1 MAGASSEE
9 QANVLRLTGQRL
21 LDRYVVRERVAR
33 GGMGIVFRGD
43 DERLHRPVCVKVF
56 VPLDPSR
63 PEYATVLEHFVQ
75 EAFTLSRLTHP
86 NTLRI
91 YDFGYLDAVDRT
103 GPFFVTEFA
112 DGGTLTELVRD
123 RGKLAAAETLRILEP
138 VVGALSEAHDAGIVH
153 RDIKPSNV
161 LFTLAGGGLMPKL
174 CDFSIAKATGDIPNR
189 AADTNMHVPLY
200 SLSWAAPEQLVGGS
214 ALGPSADVFAL
225 GLSALFM
232 LTGTVLYPGDDLM
245 RAYALRSEGEAPR
258 LSTIRS
264 LVSSKGV
271 AEVLVHACA
280 EEPADRYPSVEAF
293 LEALREAFEED
304 GRSLELSESDLTV
317 VSVEPQMDDDEPG
330 DPTEPS
336 GVTPKPATPPT
347 KASPATPSTTTMPGR
362 TAPPGQTEPEAT
374 PLRVVEPAS
383 SDRPPTGPG
392 HQVPRP
398 RLAIGSFDS
407 PMLVLGNRR
416 VRLIE
421 VSADALTIPAA
432 DGGENPRI
440 RITPMEASGARLHIK
455 GLNCFVRS
463 QGRRATSGLDIKQ
476 SSRVELVSLRQTVS
490 ATLGIA
496 VGRQQGNEIICDLPD
511 VSIVVPARLAGWVVV
526 LDLLPGSEAVVLY
539 RRGNR

>member
-1 MAGASSEE
+1 
-9 QANVLRLTGQRL
+9 
-21 LDRYVVRERVAR
+21 
-33 GGMGIVFRGD
+33 MGIVFRGD

-91 YDFGYLDAVDRT
+91 YDFGYLDAVDRS

-112 DGGTLTELVRD
+112 EGGTLTELVRD

-225 GLSALFM
+225 GLTALFM

-264 LVSSKGV
+264 LVSSKSV
-271 AEVLVHACA
+271 AEVLAHACA
-280 EEPADRYPSVEAF
+280 EDPADRYPAVEAF
-293 LEALREAFEED
+293 LDALRDAFEDD

-317 VSVEPQMDDDEPG
+317 VSVEPEVEDAAAEPRTAE
-330 DPTEPS
+330 PTA
-336 GVTPKPATPPT
+336 K
-347 KASPATPSTTTMPGR
+347 R
-362 TAPPGQTEPEAT
+362 TAPPSTPAEPEPGERSTTLPSGHTPAPAPAPEPQAA

-383 SDRPPTGPG
+383 SDRPPTGPRP
-392 HQVPRP
+392 QVPRP
-398 RLAIGSFDS
+398 RLAIGSLDS
-407 PMLVLGNRR
+407 PVLVLGNRR
-416 VRLIE
+416 VRLVE
-421 VSADALTIPAA
+421 VSANALTIPAI

-440 RITPMEASGARLHIK
+440 RITPMEAGGARLHIK
-455 GLNCFVRS
+455 GLNCFVRAH
-463 QGRRATSGLDIKQ
+463 GRRATSGLDIKE
-476 SSRVELVSLRQTVS
+476 SARLELVSLRQVVS

-496 VGRQQGNEIICDLPD
+496 VGRHQGNQIVCDLPD
-511 VSIVVPARLAGWVVV
+511 VSVVVPAHLAGWVVV